1 MSVSTR
7 PVLAFVLLVAGT
19 VLGLSG
25 IDLVLPA
32 IPDLPA
38 ELGGSEASAQ
48 LVIAAYVAGT
58 AIGLILFGSL
68 GARFGRRNCLVAG
81 LAIFAALSAL
91 GTLMPN
97 MPSLIGLRLV
107 QGIASAAPAV
117 FAPGI
122 IKALFDEAGAIR
134 AMGLFSSIESIVPAA
149 APIVG
154 LWLLS
159 LGGWQLSFTLTAV
172 LAALLALVLRVFG
185 GLLPP
190 SAGGSGTGSYWRL
203 MRSPVFLRYCV
214 SQALVVGG
222 LLIFVFGAPVVIV
235 NAMGGTISD
244 FIIMQVAGISCFV
257 AASNTTGLLVT
268 RFGAET
274 MIWLGTALAALGGVA
289 LLAFATWG
297 NGDPIWLAV
306 LFIPVNAGLGF
317 RGPPGFFRAILAG
330 HGDDDR
336 AASLTILAILL
347 VAAGGTAL
355 LAPWISHGLIVLA
368 GASCAVL
375 TAALGA
381 MAVWPKLEV

>member
-97 MPSLIGLRLV
+97 MPSLIGLRLA

-159 LGGWQLSFTLTAV
+159 LGGWQLSFTLTAA
-172 LAALLALVLRVFG
+172 LAAGLALVLKVFG

-190 SAGGSGTGSYWRL
+190 SAGGSSTGSYWRL
-203 MRSPVFLRYCV
+203 IRSPVFLRYCV

-222 LLIFVFGAPVVIV
+222 LLIFVFGAPAVIV
-235 NAMGGTISD
+235 NAMG
-244 FIIMQVAGISCFV
+244 
-257 AASNTTGLLVT
+257 
-268 RFGAET
+268 
-274 MIWLGTALAALGGVA
+274 
-289 LLAFATWG
+289 
-297 NGDPIWLAV
+297 
-306 LFIPVNAGLGF
+306 
-317 RGPPGFFRAILAG
+317 
-330 HGDDDR
+330 
-336 AASLTILAILL
+336 
-347 VAAGGTAL
+347 
-355 LAPWISHGLIVLA
+355 
-368 GASCAVL
+368 
-375 TAALGA
+375 
-381 MAVWPKLEV
+381 